1 VEVGSGNDWKWE
13 VGMRNAEKKEGEKVG
28 KREGGKERRW
38 EEVGSG
44 NESIADC
51 GFEGQRILIKDFR
64 MRIFGYKSE

>member
-1 VEVGSGNDWKWE
+1 VGRW
-13 VGMRNAEKKEGEKVG
+13 EGEKVG